1 MQSEPSAGEPGLI
14 AILRG
19 VVPERVLGV
28 AEVLYAA
35 GFRAIEVPLNSPE
48 PFASIAALAGGVQRD
63 CLVGAGT
70 VLDADDVRRTH
81 AAGGRLVVAP
91 NFDAEV
97 VAEAIRMAMQ
107 VLPGIATATEAFAAL
122 RAGAT
127 QLKLFPASS
136 YGPRHLQALRTV
148 LPKAINILPVGGV
161 AADQIPDWLAAGA
174 AGFGFGSEL
183 FRPDYSL
190 AEIARRAQLI
200 VQAFR
205 DARRRQDATAIP
217 TTTTTGGTS

>member
-1 MQSEPSAGEPGLI
+1 MQSDPSAGEPGLI

-91 NFDAEV
+91 NFDAAV
-97 VAEAIRMAMQ
+97 IAEAIRMAMQ

-127 QLKLFPASS
+127 QLKLFPAAS

-148 LPKAINILPVGGV
+148 LPKGINILPVGGV

-174 AGFGFGSEL
+174 AGFV
-183 FRPDYSL
+183 R
-190 AEIARRAQLI
+190 
-200 VQAFR
+200 
-205 DARRRQDATAIP
+205 
-217 TTTTTGGTS
+217 